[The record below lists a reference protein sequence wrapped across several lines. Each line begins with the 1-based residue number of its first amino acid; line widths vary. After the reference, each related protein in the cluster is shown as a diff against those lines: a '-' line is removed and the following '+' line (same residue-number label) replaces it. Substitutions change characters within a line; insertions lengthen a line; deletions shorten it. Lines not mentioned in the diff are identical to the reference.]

1 MYSRLILRCMYTLGC
16 EEGGYQMKTADI
28 KIGAHYLTYIGQEL
42 SEVVVVAKIEGNPDS
57 RWRDEKRTSFRV
69 RRVGE
74 DKPLP
79 KKRSAAA
86 LRETGKDA
94 YTSPQ
99 ETSEDRE
106 TLGM

>member
-1 MYSRLILRCMYTLGC
+1 
-16 EEGGYQMKTADI
+16 MKQADVVV
-28 KIGAHYLTYIGQEL
+28 GNTYLTYIGQEL

-79 KKRSAAA
+79 KRRSAAA
-86 LRETGKDA
+86 LRETGKNTGNVVA
-94 YTSPQ
+94 TVS
-99 ETSEDRE
+99 
-106 TLGM
+106 